1 MDLNAQKEQFS
12 RAYVFAVAAVA
23 GYATYTPSV
32 DDDSIDL
39 GIARK
44 GGGATVRSPRLEIQL
59 KCTAAAT
66 PPGPVIRFPLSR
78 KNYDDLRDIRVLVP
92 RILTVVLV
100 PDDPGAW
107 LAQSDQE
114 MAMRRCGYWLS
125 IRGMPDTENSISVT
139 VEIARAQMFSVDSL
153 RRMMDRISQGELL

>member
-12 RAYVFAVAAVA
+12 RAYVLAVAAVA

-39 GIARK
+39 GIARR
-44 GGGATVRSPRLEIQL
+44 GGGGTVRSPRLEMQL
-59 KCTAAAT
+59 KCTAAFT
-66 PPGPVIRFPLSR
+66 GPSPILRFPLSR
-78 KNYDDLRDIRVLVP
+78 KNHDDLRDIQLLVP

-100 PDDPGAW
+100 PDDPGDW

-125 IRGMPDTENSISVT
+125 VRGMPDTDNAISVT
-139 VEIARAQMFSVDSL
+139 VEIPRAQRFSVDSL
-153 RRMMDRISQGELL
+153 RRMMDRISQGEFP

>member
-12 RAYVFAVAAVA
+12 RAYVLAVAAVA

-44 GGGATVRSPRLEIQL
+44 GGGATVRSPGLEIQL
-59 KCTAAAT
+59 KCTAAAAAW
-66 PPGPVIRFPLSR
+66 PVIRFPLQR
-78 KNYDDLRDIRVLVP
+78 KNYDDLRDMRVLVP

-125 IRGMPDTENSISVT
+125 VRGMPDTENSISVT
-139 VEIARAQMFSVDSL
+139 VEIPRAQMFSVDSL
-153 RRMMDRISQGELL
+153 RRMMDRISQGELP